1 MVGDTTEIFNMT
13 FLKNAVVFT
22 LSIALFVLAIAV
34 GALCRLFRPRHLE
47 TGKVLSNEPNI
58 TSPLLGH
65 WRNSWKNSWSDS
77 WTNSWDWLR
86 RGKHDQVLPTFHPS
100 SKPSS
105 VNPLAKT
112 ENIAPLIDVDPTERP
127 LQYTVLSGDRARR
140 VLNASPP
147 YFDRFIC
154 QKIVP
159 WDTEVPASPQHWR
172 LANKPRKSRPSRGRS
187 ISPYRPSNGIYHSQ
201 PIDIP
206 SKKKRKPRPT
216 FPLPEKLIWKALTP
230 YERAGMV
237 WYHNGAH

>member
-1 MVGDTTEIFNMT
+1 MGDTAEIFNMT
-13 FLKNAVVFT
+13 FSKKEVAFILW
-22 LSIALFVLAIAV
+22 IALFILVIAV
-34 GALCRLFRPRHLE
+34 GALYGLFRTRHLE
-47 TGKVLSNEPNI
+47 PDKVISSEPI
-58 TSPLLGH
+58 VTSPLLGH

-77 WTNSWDWLR
+77 WINSWDWLR
-86 RGKHDQVLPTFHPS
+86 RERHDQLLPTSHTT
-100 SKPSS
+100 SKSAS
-105 VNPLAKT
+105 VKPLPTT
-112 ENIAPLIDVDPTERP
+112 EDIAPSIDVSPTERP
-127 LQYTVLSGDRARR
+127 LQYTFLSGDRARR
-140 VLNASPP
+140 IPNASPP
-147 YFDRFIC
+147 YLDKFTS

-172 LANKPRKSRPSRGRS
+172 LANKSRKSRSSRGRS
-187 ISPYRPSNGIYHSQ
+187 ISPYRPSSNGIYHSQ